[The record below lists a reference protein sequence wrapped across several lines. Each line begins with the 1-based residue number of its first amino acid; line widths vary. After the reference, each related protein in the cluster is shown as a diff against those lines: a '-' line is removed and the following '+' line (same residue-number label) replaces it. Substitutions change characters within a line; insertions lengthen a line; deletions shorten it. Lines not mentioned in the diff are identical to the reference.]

1 MKTTVRLILG
11 TALCCAMALA
21 ALAQENVPGKI
32 YVAEVNG
39 GVTFMEGGRQFVLK
53 KGDSLSAQG
62 ARIETAP
69 GATAVL
75 VYSNG
80 TSVFISEKTIVE
92 IRKFV
97 QKPFP
102 KGVDTATNEPSIS
115 DTLAVVLQG
124 TVIVTTNAL
133 ATGTSMVYLTPQ
145 SQIKIRGQ
153 EVVIEVRDQDT
164 RITVVA
170 GDATVTPLNA
180 APGSVGQVL
189 HSGQMAAVTNPPGSL
204 GAETIQVTALDQSAL
219 NAFALQIAAAERA
232 QKIVVFETV
241 NPAGGNPPEIQAKP
255 VVPVNL
261 PVPLTV
267 SPSTLRTGG

>member
-1 MKTTVRLILG
+1 MKTTGRFLLG
-11 TALCCAMALA
+11 TALCCAVALS
-21 ALAQENVPGKI
+21 ALAQENVSGKV

-39 GVTFMEGGRQFVLK
+39 GVTFTQGGKLIKLK
-53 KGDSLSAQG
+53 KGDSLSAEG

-69 GATAVL
+69 GATVVL

-80 TSVFISEKTIVE
+80 TSIFISENTTVE

-115 DTLAVVLQG
+115 DTVVNVIRG
-124 TVIVTTNAL
+124 TVIVTTNVL
-133 ATGTSMVYLTPQ
+133 ATGSSMVYLTPQ
-145 SQIKIRGQ
+145 SSIKIRSQ

-164 RITVVA
+164 RVTMLS

-180 APGSVGQVL
+180 PPGSVGQVL
-189 HSGQMAAVTNPPGSL
+189 EAGQMATVTSSPGL
-204 GAETIQVTALDQSAL
+204 LAAETIQVTSLDQGAL
-219 NAFALQIAAAERA
+219 NAFALQVAAAERA

-241 NPAGGNPPEIQAKP
+241 TPAGSDTPEVQAKP

>member
-1 MKTTVRLILG
+1 MKTTGRFLLG
-11 TALCCAMALA
+11 TALCCAVALS
-21 ALAQENVPGKI
+21 ALAQENVPGKV
-32 YVAEVNG
+32 YVAEVDG
-39 GVTFMEGGRQFVLK
+39 GVTFAVGGKINELK
-53 KGDSLSAQG
+53 KGISLPVQG

-69 GATAVL
+69 GAHVIL

-80 TSVFISEKTIVE
+80 TSIYISENTIVE

-97 QKPFP
+97 QKLFP

-115 DTLAVVLQG
+115 DTIVVVTQG
-124 TVIVTTNAL
+124 TVIIVTNEL

-145 SQIKIRGQ
+145 SQLKFRGK
-153 EVVIEVRDQDT
+153 EVVIEAREQDT
-164 RITVVA
+164 RIILVA

-180 APGSVGQVL
+180 APGNVGQVL
-189 HSGQMAAVTNPPGSL
+189 HAWQLAVVTNSPGSIATA
-204 GAETIQVTALDQSAL
+204 AETIQVTALDQNTL

-232 QKIVVFETV
+232 QKIVVFESG
-241 NPAGGNPPEIQAKP
+241 PSEIQAKA

>member
-102 KGVDTATNEPSIS
+102 KGVDTATNESSIS
-115 DTLAVVLQG
+115 DIVVNVTQG

-145 SQIKIRGQ
+145 SQINIRGQ

-164 RITVVA
+164 KITMVA

-180 APGSVGQVL
+180 APGNVGQIL
-189 HSGQMAAVTNPPGSL
+189 QAGQLATVTNPPGSL
-204 GAETIQVTALDQSAL
+204 AAETILVTTLDQGAL

-241 NPAGGNPPEIQAKP
+241 TPADGSASEVQAKP

-261 PVPLTV
+261 PVQLTV
-267 SPSTLRTGG
+267 SPSTLQTGG

>member
-1 MKTTVRLILG
+1 
-11 TALCCAMALA
+11 
-21 ALAQENVPGKI
+21 
-32 YVAEVNG
+32 
-39 GVTFMEGGRQFVLK
+39 MEGGRQIVLK

-69 GATAVL
+69 GATVIL

-80 TSVFISEKTIVE
+80 TSIFISEKTIVE

-102 KGVDTATNEPSIS
+102 RGVDTAVNEPSIS
-115 DTLAVVLQG
+115 DTVVVVTQG
-124 TVIVTTNAL
+124 CVIIVTNVL

-145 SQIKIRGQ
+145 SQIKIRGK

-164 RITVVA
+164 LIIQVM

-180 APGSVGQVL
+180 APGNVGQVL
-189 HSGQMAAVTNPPGSL
+189 QAGQMAVVTNPSGSL
-204 GAETIQVTALDQSAL
+204 TAETIQVSALDQDTL

-232 QKIVVFETV
+232 QKIVVFESG
-241 NPAGGNPPEIQAKP
+241 PAEIQAKA